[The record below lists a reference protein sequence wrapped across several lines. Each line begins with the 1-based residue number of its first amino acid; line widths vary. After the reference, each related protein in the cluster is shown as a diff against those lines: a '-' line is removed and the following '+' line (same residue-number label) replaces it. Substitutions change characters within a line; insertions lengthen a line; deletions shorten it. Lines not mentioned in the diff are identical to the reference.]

1 MVFTLKNTFYLC
13 GRYGEVYLL
22 YVVGVI
28 PYPRWMFLRDFT
40 DCYKVENV
48 DTQHHPEKWHTLS
61 EKFLNHYEAGIQCE
75 SYDNQTDDV
84 SIGNNFSFRCNS
96 PSKILRNNTASIIE
110 RIVKSLKIL
119 LPEEKTTSF
128 SFSINP
134 FNFSYRYYIY
144 TLRRILI

>member
-1 MVFTLKNTFYLC
+1 MVKYIFYMLLGLFLISKVVSVSGDIEECETLHA
-13 GRYGEVYLL
+13 
-22 YVVGVI
+22 I
-28 PYPRWMFLRDFT
+28 
-40 DCYKVENV
+40 V

-61 EKFLNHYEAGIQCE
+61 EKFLNHYEAGMQCE

-84 SIGNNFSFRCNS
+84 SIGNNFSFRCTS
-96 PSKILRNNTASIIE
+96 PSKILRNNTASIIA

-134 FNFSYRYYIY
+134 FNFSYR
-144 TLRRILI
+144 

>member
-1 MVFTLKNTFYLC
+1 MVKYIFYMLLGLFLMSKVVSVSGDIEECETLHA
-13 GRYGEVYLL
+13 
-22 YVVGVI
+22 I
-28 PYPRWMFLRDFT
+28 
-40 DCYKVENV
+40 V

-61 EKFLNHYEAGIQCE
+61 EKFLNHYEAGMQCE

-84 SIGNNFSFRCNS
+84 SIGNNFSFRCTS
-96 PSKILRNNTASIIE
+96 PSKILRNNTASIIA

-119 LPEEKTTSF
+119 LPEETTSF

>member
-1 MVFTLKNTFYLC
+1 MVKYIFYMLLGLFLISKVVSVSGDIEECETLHA
-13 GRYGEVYLL
+13 
-22 YVVGVI
+22 I
-28 PYPRWMFLRDFT
+28 
-40 DCYKVENV
+40 V

-96 PSKILRNNTASIIE
+96 PSKILRNNTASIIA

-144 TLRRILI
+144 TLRRIRI

>member
-1 MVFTLKNTFYLC
+1 MVKYIFYMLLGLFLISKVVSVSGDIEECETLHA
-13 GRYGEVYLL
+13 
-22 YVVGVI
+22 I
-28 PYPRWMFLRDFT
+28 
-40 DCYKVENV
+40 V

-84 SIGNNFSFRCNS
+84 SIG
-96 PSKILRNNTASIIE
+96 
-110 RIVKSLKIL
+110 KIL

>member
-1 MVFTLKNTFYLC
+1 MVKYIFYMLLGLFLISKVVSVSGDIEECETLHA
-13 GRYGEVYLL
+13 
-22 YVVGVI
+22 I
-28 PYPRWMFLRDFT
+28 
-40 DCYKVENV
+40 V

-84 SIGNNFSFRCNS
+84 SIGNNFSFRCTS
-96 PSKILRNNTASIIE
+96 PSKILRNNTASIIA

-134 FNFSYRYYIY
+134 FNFSYR
-144 TLRRILI
+144 

>member
-1 MVFTLKNTFYLC
+1 MVKYIFYMLLGLFLISKVVSVSGDIEECETLHA
-13 GRYGEVYLL
+13 
-22 YVVGVI
+22 I
-28 PYPRWMFLRDFT
+28 
-40 DCYKVENV
+40 V

-96 PSKILRNNTASIIE
+96 PSKILRNNTASIIA

-144 TLRRILI
+144 TPVSYTHLTLPTNSLV

>member
-1 MVFTLKNTFYLC
+1 MVKYIFYMLLGLFLISKVVSVSGDIEECETLHA
-13 GRYGEVYLL
+13 
-22 YVVGVI
+22 I
-28 PYPRWMFLRDFT
+28 
-40 DCYKVENV
+40 V

-61 EKFLNHYEAGIQCE
+61 EKFLNHYEAGMQCE

-84 SIGNNFSFRCNS
+84 SIGNNFSFRCTS
-96 PSKILRNNTASIIE
+96 PSKILRNNTASIIA

-134 FNFSYRYYIY
+134 FYFS
-144 TLRRILI
+144 

>member
-1 MVFTLKNTFYLC
+1 MVKYIFYMLLGLFLISKVVSVSGDIEECETLHA
-13 GRYGEVYLL
+13 
-22 YVVGVI
+22 I
-28 PYPRWMFLRDFT
+28 
-40 DCYKVENV
+40 V

-96 PSKILRNNTASIIE
+96 PSKILRNNTASIIA

-144 TLRRILI
+144 TLCRILI

>member
-1 MVFTLKNTFYLC
+1 MVKYIFYMLLGLFLISKVVSVSGDIEECETLHA
-13 GRYGEVYLL
+13 
-22 YVVGVI
+22 I
-28 PYPRWMFLRDFT
+28 
-40 DCYKVENV
+40 V

-61 EKFLNHYEAGIQCE
+61 EKFLNHYEAGMQCE

-84 SIGNNFSFRCNS
+84 SIGNNFSFRCTS
-96 PSKILRNNTASIIE
+96 PSKILRNNTASIIA

-134 FNFSYRYYIY
+134 FNFSYRY

>member
-1 MVFTLKNTFYLC
+1 MVKYIFYMLLGLFLISKVVSVSGDIEECETLHA
-13 GRYGEVYLL
+13 
-22 YVVGVI
+22 I
-28 PYPRWMFLRDFT
+28 
-40 DCYKVENV
+40 V

-96 PSKILRNNTASIIE
+96 PSKILRNNTASIIA

-134 FNFSYRYYIY
+134 FNFSYTYYIY

>member
-1 MVFTLKNTFYLC
+1 MVKYIFYMLLGLFLISKVVSVSGDIEECETLHA
-13 GRYGEVYLL
+13 
-22 YVVGVI
+22 I
-28 PYPRWMFLRDFT
+28 
-40 DCYKVENV
+40 V

-96 PSKILRNNTASIIE
+96 PSKILRNNTASIIA

-134 FNFSYRYYIY
+134 FNFFYRYYIY

>member
-1 MVFTLKNTFYLC
+1 MVKYIFYMLLGVFLISKVVSVSGDIEECETLHA
-13 GRYGEVYLL
+13 
-22 YVVGVI
+22 I
-28 PYPRWMFLRDFT
+28 
-40 DCYKVENV
+40 V

-61 EKFLNHYEAGIQCE
+61 EKFLNHYEAGMQCE

-84 SIGNNFSFRCNS
+84 SIGNNFSFRCTS
-96 PSKILRNNTASIIE
+96 PSKILRNNTASIIA

>member
-1 MVFTLKNTFYLC
+1 MVSVSGDIEECETLHA
-13 GRYGEVYLL
+13 
-22 YVVGVI
+22 I
-28 PYPRWMFLRDFT
+28 
-40 DCYKVENV
+40 V

-61 EKFLNHYEAGIQCE
+61 EKFLNHYEAGMQCE

-84 SIGNNFSFRCNS
+84 SIGNNFSFRCTS
-96 PSKILRNNTASIIE
+96 PSKILRNNTTSIIA

>member
-1 MVFTLKNTFYLC
+1 MVKYIFYMLLGLFLISKVVSVSGDIEECETLHA
-13 GRYGEVYLL
+13 
-22 YVVGVI
+22 I
-28 PYPRWMFLRDFT
+28 
-40 DCYKVENV
+40 V

-61 EKFLNHYEAGIQCE
+61 EKFLNHYEAGMQCE

-84 SIGNNFSFRCNS
+84 SIGNNFSFRCTS
-96 PSKILRNNTASIIE
+96 PSKILRNNTASIIA

-134 FNFSYRYYIY
+134 VSY
-144 TLRRILI
+144 THL

>member
-1 MVFTLKNTFYLC
+1 MVKYIFYMLLGLFLISKVVSVSGDIEECETLHA
-13 GRYGEVYLL
+13 
-22 YVVGVI
+22 I
-28 PYPRWMFLRDFT
+28 
-40 DCYKVENV
+40 V

-61 EKFLNHYEAGIQCE
+61 EKFLNHYEAGMQCE

-84 SIGNNFSFRCNS
+84 SIGNNFSFRCTS
-96 PSKILRNNTASIIE
+96 PSKILRNNTASIIA

-144 TLRRILI
+144 ALRRILI

>member
-1 MVFTLKNTFYLC
+1 MVKYIFYMLLGLFLISKVVSVSGDIEECETLHA
-13 GRYGEVYLL
+13 
-22 YVVGVI
+22 I
-28 PYPRWMFLRDFT
+28 
-40 DCYKVENV
+40 V

-96 PSKILRNNTASIIE
+96 PSKILRNNTASIIA

-128 SFSINP
+128 
-134 FNFSYRYYIY
+134 
-144 TLRRILI
+144 LI

>member
-1 MVFTLKNTFYLC
+1 MVKYIFYMLLGLFLISKVVSVSGDIEECETLHA
-13 GRYGEVYLL
+13 
-22 YVVGVI
+22 I
-28 PYPRWMFLRDFT
+28 
-40 DCYKVENV
+40 V

-96 PSKILRNNTASIIE
+96 PSKILRNNTASIIA

-134 FNFSYRYYIY
+134 FKF
-144 TLRRILI
+144 LL

>member
-1 MVFTLKNTFYLC
+1 MVKYIFYMLLGLFLISKVVSVSGDIEECETLHA
-13 GRYGEVYLL
+13 
-22 YVVGVI
+22 I
-28 PYPRWMFLRDFT
+28 
-40 DCYKVENV
+40 V

-96 PSKILRNNTASIIE
+96 PSKILRNNTASIIA

-134 FNFSYRYYIY
+134 FNFSYRYYI
-144 TLRRILI
+144 

>member
-1 MVFTLKNTFYLC
+1 MVKYIFYMLLGLFLISKVVSVSGDIEECETLHA
-13 GRYGEVYLL
+13 
-22 YVVGVI
+22 I
-28 PYPRWMFLRDFT
+28 
-40 DCYKVENV
+40 V

-61 EKFLNHYEAGIQCE
+61 EKFLNHYEAGMQCE

-84 SIGNNFSFRCNS
+84 SIGNNFSFRCTS
-96 PSKILRNNTASIIE
+96 PSKILRNNTASIIA

-144 TLRRILI
+144 TLRHILI

>member
-1 MVFTLKNTFYLC
+1 MVKYIFYMLLGLFLISKVVSVSGDIEECETLHA
-13 GRYGEVYLL
+13 
-22 YVVGVI
+22 I
-28 PYPRWMFLRDFT
+28 
-40 DCYKVENV
+40 V

-96 PSKILRNNTASIIE
+96 PSKILRNNTASIIA

-134 FNFSYRYYIY
+134 FNFSYRYYI
-144 TLRRILI
+144 LSLIHI

>member
-1 MVFTLKNTFYLC
+1 MVKYIFYMLLGLFLISKVVSVSGDIEECETLHA
-13 GRYGEVYLL
+13 
-22 YVVGVI
+22 I
-28 PYPRWMFLRDFT
+28 
-40 DCYKVENV
+40 V

-61 EKFLNHYEAGIQCE
+61 EKFLNHYEAGMQCE

-84 SIGNNFSFRCNS
+84 SIGNNFSFRCTS
-96 PSKILRNNTASIIE
+96 PSKILRNNTASIIA

-134 FNFSYRYYIY
+134 FCMINQYLNKKTSTKKRRNFQKKRKH
-144 TLRRILI
+144 

>member
-1 MVFTLKNTFYLC
+1 MVKYIFYMLLGLFLISKVVSVSGDIEECETLHA
-13 GRYGEVYLL
+13 
-22 YVVGVI
+22 I
-28 PYPRWMFLRDFT
+28 
-40 DCYKVENV
+40 V

-96 PSKILRNNTASIIE
+96 PSKILRNNTASIIA

-144 TLRRILI
+144 TL

>member
-1 MVFTLKNTFYLC
+1 MVKYIFYMLLGLFLISKVVSVSGDIEECETLHA
-13 GRYGEVYLL
+13 
-22 YVVGVI
+22 I
-28 PYPRWMFLRDFT
+28 
-40 DCYKVENV
+40 V

-96 PSKILRNNTASIIE
+96 PSKILRNNTASIIA

-144 TLRRILI
+144 TLRRICLLYTSDAADE

>member
-1 MVFTLKNTFYLC
+1 MVKYIFYMLLGLFLISKVVSVSGDIEECETLHA
-13 GRYGEVYLL
+13 
-22 YVVGVI
+22 I
-28 PYPRWMFLRDFT
+28 
-40 DCYKVENV
+40 V

-96 PSKILRNNTASIIE
+96 PSKILRNNTASIIA

-144 TLRRILI
+144 KLRRILI

>member
-1 MVFTLKNTFYLC
+1 MVKYIFYMLLGLFLISKVVSVSGDIEECETLHA
-13 GRYGEVYLL
+13 
-22 YVVGVI
+22 I
-28 PYPRWMFLRDFT
+28 
-40 DCYKVENV
+40 V

-96 PSKILRNNTASIIE
+96 PSKILRNNTASIIA

-134 FNFSYRYYIY
+134 FNFSYRYNIY
-144 TLRRILI
+144 KRN

>member
-1 MVFTLKNTFYLC
+1 MVKYIFYMLLGLFLISKVVSVSGDIEECETLHA
-13 GRYGEVYLL
+13 
-22 YVVGVI
+22 I
-28 PYPRWMFLRDFT
+28 
-40 DCYKVENV
+40 V

-96 PSKILRNNTASIIE
+96 PSKILRNNTASIIA

-134 FNFSYRYYIY
+134 FNFS
-144 TLRRILI
+144 

>member
-1 MVFTLKNTFYLC
+1 MVKYIFYMLLGLFLISKVVSVSGDIEECETLHA
-13 GRYGEVYLL
+13 
-22 YVVGVI
+22 I
-28 PYPRWMFLRDFT
+28 
-40 DCYKVENV
+40 V

-84 SIGNNFSFRCNS
+84 SIGNNFSFRCTS
-96 PSKILRNNTASIIE
+96 PSKILRNNTASIIA

-144 TLRRILI
+144 TLRHILI

>member
-1 MVFTLKNTFYLC
+1 MVKYIFYMLLGLFLISKVVSVSGDIEECETLHA
-13 GRYGEVYLL
+13 
-22 YVVGVI
+22 I
-28 PYPRWMFLRDFT
+28 
-40 DCYKVENV
+40 V

-96 PSKILRNNTASIIE
+96 PSKILRNNTASIIA

-134 FNFSYRYYIY
+134 FNFSYRYYIS

>member
-1 MVFTLKNTFYLC
+1 MVKYIFYMLLGLFLISKVVSVSGDIEECETLHA
-13 GRYGEVYLL
+13 
-22 YVVGVI
+22 I
-28 PYPRWMFLRDFT
+28 
-40 DCYKVENV
+40 V

-61 EKFLNHYEAGIQCE
+61 EKFLNHYEAGMQCE

-84 SIGNNFSFRCNS
+84 SIGNNFSFRCTS
-96 PSKILRNNTASIIE
+96 PSKILRNNTASIIA

-144 TLRRILI
+144 TLRRSLS